1 MTNPE
6 KLSDFLEAWVKTS
19 HRCCTRR
26 LGKARNSGV
35 WAQQAL
41 SLVSNEGLFLF
52 ILLNIC
58 LSTTEETMQG
68 FWQSWLI
75 HSVARCHKP
84 AHVAS
89 NTPWPC
95 PCLGG
100 PAQHKSHTAPF
111 THQLSSQV
119 TPSRKLPLATPWS
132 RSDLPVPC
140 YWGIYTWP

>member
-1 MTNPE
+1 MTDPE
-6 KLSDFLEAWVKTS
+6 KLSDFLEVRVKRS
-19 HRCCTRR
+19 YRCCTR
-26 LGKARNSGV
+26 LGKARNRDV

-58 LSTTEETMQG
+58 LSTTEEMMQG

-75 HSVARCHKP
+75 HSVACYHEP
-84 AHVAS
+84 AHIVS

-100 PAQHKSHTAPF
+100 TALQRSHTAPL
-111 THQLSSQV
+111 TRQLSSQV
-119 TPSRKLPLATPWS
+119 TPSRRPPLTPWS

-140 YWGIYTWP
+140 YWGICTYP